1 MVWRMDWYQVFEM
14 GFEHQ
19 KIHQLLPSEHLPP
32 VGEDLGLGSWE
43 LKGDSLWEVYH
54 SEIQSTGLHQLS
66 LVFCESYKS
75 CCTADSHFFWEVLEW

>member
-1 MVWRMDWYQVFEM
+1 MVWRLDWYQVFDK

-32 VGEDLGLGSWE
+32 AVKALGLGSWE

-54 SEIQSTGLHQLS
+54 
-66 LVFCESYKS
+66 
-75 CCTADSHFFWEVLEW
+75 